1 MASYFKFEDLK
12 SIVPIPEPGNRSFA
26 DFFLEKVE
34 RYPRSWFVDAS
45 KDEKMYFSELVSRIR
60 HCSSNLIKH
69 GYKKGDTVCL
79 MSKNCLNFTVALVA
93 SSLAHIQLSPAN
105 PVFTGQELLYQLEVS
120 GSRSLIIANNLLS
133 TLEEAVKVAKQK
145 KSLILDEIFVLDL
158 NSDTPTTIAG
168 VTLQPFEN
176 LLQSVDDQFLQP
188 ESTLDPKNDIWL
200 LPFSSGTTGLPKG
213 VALTHYNLLANVWQ
227 FSQYDNFFKVG
238 PDSTI
243 VGVLPMYHMYG
254 LFIYGLCFPVRGGNV
269 VLLPE
274 FQPVNF
280 LMSIQKY
287 KATHV
292 YIVPPL
298 ALFLSKDPRVKDYD
312 LMHVQDVV
320 SAAAPLA
327 LESAEELA
335 DVLAEKGS
343 KDVVIRQAWGMT
355 ELSPLATLG
364 ALNETDRSKL
374 FGSIGDPLPMTEIKI
389 VDLESNET
397 VQLGDEGE
405 ICVRG
410 PQVMQGYYKNEEAT
424 RNTID
429 EEGWLHSG
437 DIGRHVN
444 SQFLITDRLKE
455 LIKTKG
461 HQVAPAEL
469 EGILLTHPSVQDC
482 CVFGLPHSSLGEAP
496 SAAVVLRPGT
506 PHATVTDTQLSSFV
520 ASRVAPYKQLAG
532 GIRFID
538 LIPKTA
544 SGKILRRVL
553 RARYL

>member
-1 MASYFKFEDLK
+1 
-12 SIVPIPEPGNRSFA
+12 
-26 DFFLEKVE
+26 
-34 RYPRSWFVDAS
+34 
-45 KDEKMYFSELVSRIR
+45 
-60 HCSSNLIKH
+60 
-69 GYKKGDTVCL
+69 

-312 LMHVQDVV
+312 LMHVQVCNLTKNKLKVV
-320 SAAAPLA
+320 
-327 LESAEELA
+327 
-335 DVLAEKGS
+335 GN
-343 KDVVIRQAWGMT
+343 M
-355 ELSPLATLG
+355 LSQMML
-364 ALNETDRSKL
+364 
-374 FGSIGDPLPMTEIKI
+374 
-389 VDLESNET
+389 
-397 VQLGDEGE
+397 
-405 ICVRG
+405 
-410 PQVMQGYYKNEEAT
+410 
-424 RNTID
+424 
-429 EEGWLHSG
+429 
-437 DIGRHVN
+437 
-444 SQFLITDRLKE
+444 
-455 LIKTKG
+455 
-461 HQVAPAEL
+461 
-469 EGILLTHPSVQDC
+469 
-482 CVFGLPHSSLGEAP
+482 
-496 SAAVVLRPGT
+496 
-506 PHATVTDTQLSSFV
+506 
-520 ASRVAPYKQLAG
+520 
-532 GIRFID
+532 
-538 LIPKTA
+538 
-544 SGKILRRVL
+544 
-553 RARYL
+553 